1 MVTVQVVPETAV
13 RTAQAARRANPDPE
27 TLPAKAGGDRPRRT
41 HGHAAGRA
49 RDRIAAA
56 APGGEGGAGGR
67 RRREDDRAAARVGGR
82 AGGPAVDPTI
92 AGGDRAAAAARR
104 ADREGE
110 RLPAKAGGRRS
121 RRTHANDA
129 GRARDRI

>member
-1 MVTVQVVPETAV
+1 VGGRAGGPAV
-13 RTAQAARRANPDPE
+13 DPAIAGGHGAAADEPRRADRE
-27 TLPAKAGGDRPRRT
+27 GEGLPAKAGGDRSRRT

-56 APGGEGGAGGR
+56 PEGEGGAGGR
-67 RRREDDRAAARVGGR
+67 RRRENDRAAARVGGR

-104 ADREGE
+104 
-110 RLPAKAGGRRS
+110 
-121 RRTHANDA
+121 
-129 GRARDRI
+129 